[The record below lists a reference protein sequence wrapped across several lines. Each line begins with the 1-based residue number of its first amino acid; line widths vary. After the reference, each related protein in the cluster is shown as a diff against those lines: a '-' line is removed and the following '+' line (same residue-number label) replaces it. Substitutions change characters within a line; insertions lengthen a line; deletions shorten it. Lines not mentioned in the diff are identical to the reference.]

1 MSEILVDGVRRSPEK
16 HCQNIKSPSTLKLR
30 RAKVEPEGVEPS
42 SKQGTDRL
50 STCLSCY
57 WLSELAR
64 EEAPKTK
71 TYSLYLIRK
80 QGLPPD
86 QPDLCLRPVIRPES
100 GRSICGTS
108 RPATRAGLSQSTKL
122 RLGCECE
129 FVIANCSVAK
139 SFYGTAHIARHAYVP
154 THLAVKT
161 KATPS
166 G

>member
-1 MSEILVDGVRRSPEK
+1 M
-16 HCQNIKSPSTLKLR
+16 
-30 RAKVEPEGVEPS
+30 
-42 SKQGTDRL
+42 
-50 STCLSCY
+50 
-57 WLSELAR
+57 AR
-64 EEAPKTK
+64 EEAPTTK
-71 TYSLYLIRK
+71 PYSPYLIRK

-129 FVIANCSVAK
+129 FVIANCSGVK
-139 SFYGTAHIARHAYVP
+139 TFYGIIHIARHAYVP

-161 KATPS
+161 KRPRIMYNLQFTIYNVQYTGVSFAKIQKS
-166 G
+166 VGFWVLS